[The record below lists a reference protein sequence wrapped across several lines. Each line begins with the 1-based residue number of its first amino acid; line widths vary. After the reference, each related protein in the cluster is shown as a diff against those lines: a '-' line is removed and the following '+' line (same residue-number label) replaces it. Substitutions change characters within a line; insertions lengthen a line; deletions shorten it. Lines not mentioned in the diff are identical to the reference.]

1 VTVGF
6 VGLGHMGAPMA
17 ACIAAAGIEIVGFDA
32 ASDARENA
40 PVPVVDGLAEIA
52 ARSDIVVLSL
62 PGSHVVDIVVDEL
75 LAAPDSVL
83 RLIVDTSSSD
93 PARTRDVAR
102 RAAENDVS
110 VVDAPVSGGVARAVD
125 GTLTVM
131 VGGAVED
138 VRAVRPVLEA
148 IGNAVH
154 LVGPVGAGHA
164 VKALNNLLSAAHLIT
179 SCEALLTAQS
189 YGVDPTSF
197 VDVINT
203 SSGRSGSTELK
214 LPRYVIPR
222 SFTSGFSA
230 ALLKKDALI
239 AADLL
244 REAGLADSLGVA
256 VAEHWAHLTEG
267 MDAGAD
273 HAAII
278 EPIER
283 EVAG

>member
-1 VTVGF
+1 
-6 VGLGHMGAPMA
+6 MA
-17 ACIAAAGIEIVGFDA
+17 ACIASAGIEIVGFDSA
-32 ASDARENA
+32 PEARRAA
-40 PVPVVDGLAEIA
+40 PVPVVDSLAEIA
-52 ARSDIVVLSL
+52 ARSDTVVLSL
-62 PGSHVVDIVVDEL
+62 PGSHVVDIVVDDI
-75 LAAPDSVL
+75 LATAESVV

-93 PARTRDVAR
+93 PVRTRDLAR
-102 RAAENDVS
+102 RAAAHGVA
-110 VVDAPVSGGVARAVD
+110 VMDAPVSGGVARAVD

-131 VGGAVED
+131 VGGAAQD
-138 VRAVRPVLEA
+138 VRVVRPVLEA

-197 VDVINT
+197 VEVINT

-244 REAGLADSLGVA
+244 RAAGLASSLGVA
-256 VAEHWAHLTEG
+256 VAERWAHLSERLE
-267 MDAGAD
+267 AGAD
-273 HAAII
+273 HTAII

-283 EVAG
+283 EKASGSLPVTESEVSR

>member
-52 ARSDIVVLSL
+52 ERSDIVVLSL